1 VELAG
6 LTVADQEKTGPNG
19 RETDGYTRGDVHMGV
34 DIGETWSFILAV
46 ENFTDKQYQDHLS
59 SSWQE
64 FGVSDQPGRN
74 IKVMAKGTF

>member
-1 VELAG
+1 
-6 LTVADQEKTGPNG
+6 
-19 RETDGYTRGDVHMGV
+19 MGV